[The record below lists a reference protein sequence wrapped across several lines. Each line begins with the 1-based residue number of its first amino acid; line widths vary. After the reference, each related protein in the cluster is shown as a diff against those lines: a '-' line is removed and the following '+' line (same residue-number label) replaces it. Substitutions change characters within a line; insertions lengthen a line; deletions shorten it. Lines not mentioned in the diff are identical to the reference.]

1 MVKTVKSWLGIEK
14 QSKYVNEYFH
24 TTNMKASIYMSA
36 VIIVLELWMI
46 IRMTRSIFTDH
57 LQKVFWV
64 LVEKYYTNYFVLLA
78 SGLIMLAFALK
89 HTTQKTGSRWL
100 GLPAIVV
107 CGLAAAAEVR
117 IIWVRTGEL
126 LAENNMAAVFEKY
139 RSNYIQSFIVLISS
153 LMLISMAISVMIHQK
168 DRRWKRLF
176 VLYLFSFVCIDFG
189 IVLSANSYSEGG
201 QMLTFLT
208 MVLYVVCLLTW
219 RPYAGVLILTV
230 SYLIFYYK
238 ISHMLDLSTV
248 RDFSGVV
255 DFSLFPTGL
264 GDGIK
269 INGFMMWLSTVI
281 FCFSNYHKTMTQAR
295 KDEDLESVNSH
306 LRKISVIDEL
316 TGIHNMVYFR
326 SEAQKLLKYVTT
338 DTANVVYLFFDI
350 ENFKYYNEKNGF
362 HAGNEILIKTAH
374 IIEEEFGNSL
384 VARYSDDHF
393 VVLTKFDGADEK
405 RLKLCKRIRELD
417 EETRLSLK
425 CGAYRPH
432 SKENDPSLACD
443 RARFACNSIKKHYD
457 ENYRLYDREL
467 EEQFKRKQYIINNVD
482 SAIENG
488 YIRVY
493 FQPVLSTE
501 DTSIVGFEA
510 LARWQ
515 DPIYG
520 LMSPSAFIEL
530 LEEHRQIHKV
540 DICMIE
546 QVCQAYRGAADNGFP
561 FAPVSLNFSRLDFE
575 LCDIVGE
582 LIRLAKEYDVPP
594 EYLDIEIT
602 ESALS
607 TAQDVLKKNMNRLQ
621 DAGYKVWLDDFG
633 SGYSSLNVL
642 KDFHFD
648 VLKIDMKF
656 LAGFS
661 KNEKT
666 KPILMNIVNLTKQ
679 LDMISLTEGV
689 EEKNQFRFLAS
700 IGCDRVQGYLFS
712 KPLPYGDICRKI
724 ESGELKISEKYRQG
738 CSAVK

>member
-1 MVKTVKSWLGIEK
+1 MVKRVKSWLGFGE
-14 QSKYVNEYFH
+14 QSKYVKDYFH
-24 TTNMKASIYMSA
+24 TTNMRASIYMSA

-57 LQKVFWV
+57 LQSVFWV
-64 LVEKYYTNYFVLLA
+64 LVENYYTNYFVLLA

-89 HTTQKTGSRWL
+89 HITQKSSPRWL

-107 CGLAAAAEVR
+107 CGLAIAAEVR
-117 IIWVRTGEL
+117 IVFVRTGDL
-126 LAENNMAAVFEKY
+126 IAKDQLDSVFYEY
-139 RSNYIQSFIVLISS
+139 RSKYIQSCIIILSS

-168 DRRWKRLF
+168 DRRWKSLF
-176 VLYLFSFVCIDFG
+176 VLYLFSFVCLDFG
-189 IVLSANSYSEGG
+189 IVLSTNSYSEGG

-219 RPYAGVLILTV
+219 RPYVGFLILTG

-238 ISHMLDLSTV
+238 ISGMLDLSTV
-248 RDFSGVV
+248 RDFSGTV
-255 DFSLFPTGL
+255 DFSQFPTGL

-269 INGFMMWLSTVI
+269 INGFMMWLSTMI
-281 FCFSNYHKTMTQAR
+281 FCFSNYHKTMAQAK
-295 KDEDLESVNSH
+295 KDEDLESVNDH
-306 LRKISVIDEL
+306 LRQISVVDEL

-326 SEAQKLLKYVTT
+326 SEAEKLLKYVTT
-338 DTANVVYLFFDI
+338 DTSNTIYLFFDI

-374 IIEEEFGNSL
+374 LIEEEFSGSL
-384 VARYSDDHF
+384 VARFSDDHF

-405 RLKLCKRIRELD
+405 REKLCQRIAELD
-417 EETRLSLK
+417 EDTRISLK

-443 RARFACNSIKKHYD
+443 RARFACNSIKKHFD
-457 ENYRLYDREL
+457 QSYRLYDSEL

-493 FQPVLSTE
+493 YQPVLSTV

-520 LMSPSAFIEL
+520 LMSPNAFIEV
-530 LEEHRQIHKV
+530 LEEHRQIHKI

-582 LIRLAKEYDVPP
+582 LKRLAKKYDVPT

-607 TAQDVLKKNMNRLQ
+607 TAQEVLKENMKRLQ

-642 KDFHFD
+642 KDYQFD

-712 KPLPYGDICRKI
+712 KPMPYGDICRKI
-724 ESGELKISEKYRQG
+724 EEGELRISEKYMQG
-738 CSAVK
+738 YGVKQ